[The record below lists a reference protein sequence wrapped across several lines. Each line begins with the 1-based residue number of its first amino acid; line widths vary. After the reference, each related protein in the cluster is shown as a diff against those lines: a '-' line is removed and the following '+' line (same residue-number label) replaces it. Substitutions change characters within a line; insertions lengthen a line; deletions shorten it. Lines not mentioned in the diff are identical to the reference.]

1 MKFKN
6 VDYSKLGY
14 DLSREFGDWDDEQP
28 SYEDIMHGEAKS
40 PPSLKGGYGRYG
52 VFQMVGHGKQT
63 RAKCGAFGMWIGC
76 SRVELHNKTVFDGRG
91 NLVDYHG
98 KGHFRAVFNSCNR
111 PSCPVCY
118 ERGWAVRE
126 ATSVDFRLE
135 QSAKRWGLVE
145 HIIVGIPQK
154 LWFSNDVN
162 IDVKL
167 RKLVYKV
174 LKRLGVVGGVVIFHG
189 FRYNNYWEA
198 RRSGGEIGW
207 YWSPHFHVL
216 GFILGGYA
224 RCRNCNK
231 PPSKCWSCG
240 GFDGRT
246 RREYE
251 KDGYIVKVLGER
263 ITVGGT
269 AWYQLNHATL
279 KKDSSRFHVYT
290 WFGCCSYRKLKVTA
304 EYKKNVCPICH
315 SELKRHQYRGKKE
328 FVVAYFSS
336 TIASCGKHG
345 FFDDVPNDWVEMAE
359 RRYGYS
365 G

>member
-1 MKFKN
+1 M
-6 VDYSKLGY
+6 DSA
-14 DLSREFGDWDDEQP
+14 EFGFKLSQEFGKYSFDGEPVNDNYA
-28 SYEDIMHGEAKS
+28 SYGN
-40 PPSLKGGYGRYG
+40 
-52 VFQMVGHGKQT
+52 FQIVGHGKVT
-63 RAKCGAFGMWIGC
+63 NGHCGTFAQFYGC
-76 SRVELHNKTVFDGRG
+76 SRVELHDKVTLDGKSWRNKVFMRP
-91 NLVDYHG
+91 
-98 KGHFRAVFNSCNR
+98 VFNSCGK
-111 PSCPVCY
+111 PSCPICY
-118 ERGWAVRE
+118 KYGWAVKQAGKIEMRLKE
-126 ATSVDFRLE
+126 AS
-135 QSAKRWGLVE
+135 KRFGVIE
-145 HIIVGIPQK
+145 HIVASVP
-154 LWFSNDVN
+154 
-162 IDVKL
+162 VKDYGLEFGAL
-167 RKLVYKV
+167 RTRVAKI
-174 LKRLGVVGGVVIFHG
+174 LKARGVIGGVLIFHG
-189 FRYNNYWEA
+189 FRYD
-198 RRSGGEIGW
+198 RSKGW